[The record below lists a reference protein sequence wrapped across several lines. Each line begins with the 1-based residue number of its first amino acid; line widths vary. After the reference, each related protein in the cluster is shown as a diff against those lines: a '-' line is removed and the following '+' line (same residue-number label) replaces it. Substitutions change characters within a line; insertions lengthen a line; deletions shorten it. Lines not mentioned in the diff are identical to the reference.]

1 MQSKMKIWINNTEP
15 VFGKKLSATYHE
27 FVVDRWKV
35 EGSFLHDEN
44 ECRCGAIPFMVEIPI
59 KTIKER
65 KSSVLSLTE
74 VAIKEKYA
82 Q

>member
-1 MQSKMKIWINNTEP
+1 
-15 VFGKKLSATYHE
+15 
-27 FVVDRWKV
+27 
-35 EGSFLHDEN
+35 
-44 ECRCGAIPFMVEIPI
+44 MVEIPI